1 MLPLVFCDVLAHKG
15 LVTAARY
22 PFHQADAPSPAHPRH
37 LGSDFP
43 ADITAP
49 GVLLFLFL
57 SLLIQIMFAELSYI
71 LILC

>member
-1 MLPLVFCDVLAHKG
+1 MLPLVFCDVLARKG

-22 PFHQADAPSPAHPRH
+22 PFHQTDAPCPVHPWH
-37 LGSDFP
+37 LGSNFP
-43 ADITAP
+43 AGITAP

-57 SLLIQIMFAELSYI
+57 SLLIQIMFAELSYT